1 MTTHPKRVRVRL
13 SRAKPRPEISV
24 EVGYAPEPGAREELA
39 EVLYKLITARR
50 QTTVVAVPAAE
61 RGA

>member
-1 MTTHPKRVRVRL
+1 VRVRL